1 MDRALDEWSALLNCR
16 GRPNV
21 RNAKQTCHSIAVMAA
36 LFRLMGKVTE
46 NPAASAYV
54 ETFALFLFITQY
66 MTSVLRFSMK
76 TFLVD
81 LNCIIFIEVCT
92 VTHYVLSLSDHFGH
106 Y

>member
-16 GRPNV
+16 DRPNV
-21 RNAKQTCHSIAVMAA
+21 RNAKQTCHSMAVMAA

-54 ETFALFLFITQY
+54 ETFVLFLFITKY
-66 MTSVLRFSMK
+66 VTTALNFSMR

-81 LNCIIFIEVCT
+81 LNGIIFKEVCT
-92 VTHYVLSLSDHFGH
+92 VTYCVLSLSDHFGH

>member
-1 MDRALDEWSALLNCR
+1 M
-16 GRPNV
+16 

-54 ETFALFLFITQY
+54 ETFVLFLFITEY
-66 MTSVLRFSMK
+66 ATTALKFSMK
-76 TFLVD
+76 PFLVD

-92 VTHYVLSLSDHFGH
+92 VTHYVLSLRHHSGH